1 MRVGRRTSAL
11 VAALLIAG
19 TGFAFAAQALDVT
32 ISAIVA
38 GDVTGTVQW
47 AMPQGRVGATETNDD
62 TDFYFTIR
70 TSSDL
75 DDVILQTIPASSLLT
90 TDVDGT
96 FATTTNLVVTPGTYD
111 VGFKGSQHLT
121 RVLDDVTLTSGNNV
135 LNFTQTDNSA
145 PKGSQVLLAGDVNG
159 AGTTPATLGD
169 DVVNA
174 VDISTLLAVLDDD
187 DLTGNGLRPN
197 LNQDVVVNSVDL
209 SLMISNLDE
218 EGEN

>member
-90 TDVDGT
+90 TDVDCT

-121 RVLDDVTLTSGNNV
+121 RVVH
-135 LNFTQTDNSA
+135 
-145 PKGSQVLLAGDVNG
+145 
-159 AGTTPATLGD
+159 
-169 DVVNA
+169 
-174 VDISTLLAVLDDD
+174 
-187 DLTGNGLRPN
+187 
-197 LNQDVVVNSVDL
+197 
-209 SLMISNLDE
+209 
-218 EGEN
+218 